1 MELDSV
7 YPCLKAPAMIDAHIH
22 VFPDYTAEQHIAIAR
37 AAGVTQT
44 VLIQPSGSKFDNTA
58 MLDAVKKYPGVFSAV
73 AIVDI
78 DDPALED
85 TVINLSRQGNRG
97 FRITARREQ
106 PWLGW
111 PGMLRLWTLAAKHKL
126 VICPLINPEFL
137 PWVAAMCEKHPQTA
151 VAVDHLARIGAT
163 GTIAD
168 ADVRTLTGLAKF
180 PHVHV
185 KVSAFYAL
193 GKKQAPYLDLAPL
206 IRQVFETYGPR
217 RLLWGS
223 DAPYQTRAPHSYQ
236 ASVDLIR
243 TGLRFLNNEDR
254 RWLLRGTCQRLFF

>member
-1 MELDSV
+1 
-7 YPCLKAPAMIDAHIH
+7 MIDAHIH

-37 AAGVTQT
+37 AAGVTRT
-44 VLIQPSGSKFDNTA
+44 VLIQPSGSRYDNTA
-58 MLDAVKKYPGVFSAV
+58 MLDAVKRHAGVFSAV
-73 AIVDI
+73 AIVDA
-78 DDPALED
+78 DAAALED
-85 TVINLSRQGNRG
+85 TIVDLRRQGTRG

-106 PWLGW
+106 PWVEW
-111 PGMLRLWTLAAKHKL
+111 AGMGRLWTLAAKHRM
-126 VICPLINPEFL
+126 VVCPLINPEIL
-137 PWVAAMCEKHPQTA
+137 PWVAAMCERHPDTV
-151 VAVDHLARIGAT
+151 VAVDHLGRVGAT

-168 ADVRTLTGLAKF
+168 ADLRALCALAKY
-180 PHVHV
+180 PRVNV

-193 GKKQAPYLDLAPL
+193 GRKQAPYLDLGPM

-243 TGLRFLNNEDR
+243 TGLRFLNDEDR
-254 RWLLRGTCQRLFF
+254 RWMLRGTCERLFFGS